1 MGLVVGFGVGLV
13 VGLLVGFV
21 VAVGF
26 GVAPGLGC
34 TVELLISNWL
44 QPSQPHKQVVTLLEV
59 KILDREKRESP
70 SSQRSLGRRT

>member
-1 MGLVVGFGVGLV
+1 MGLVVGLVVGFGVGLV

-34 TVELLISNWL
+34 TVELSISNWL
-44 QPSQPHKQVVTLLEV
+44 QPSQPHKQMVALEI
-59 KILDREKRESP
+59 KISINITARE
-70 SSQRSLGRRT
+70 TTH